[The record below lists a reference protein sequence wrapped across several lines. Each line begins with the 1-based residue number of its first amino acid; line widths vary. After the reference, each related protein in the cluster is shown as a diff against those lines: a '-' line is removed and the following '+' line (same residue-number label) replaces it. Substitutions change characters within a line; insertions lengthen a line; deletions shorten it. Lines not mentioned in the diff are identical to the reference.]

1 MSRPGSLCEEAP
13 MDRIKLKIDGM
24 SCGHCVSAVDKA
36 LKGVNGVEV
45 EQVAVGSATVSY
57 DPAKTS
63 TDRIAQAIADEG
75 YTVAGTSR

>member
-1 MSRPGSLCEEAP
+1 

-36 LKGVNGVEV
+36 LKGVNGVQV
-45 EQVAVGSATVSY
+45 EQVAIGSATVSY
-57 DPAKTS
+57 DPATTS

>member
-1 MSRPGSLCEEAP
+1 

-24 SCGHCVSAVDKA
+24 SCGHCVRTVDKA
-36 LKGVNGVEV
+36 LKGMNGVQV

-57 DPAKTS
+57 DPAATS
-63 TDRIAQAIADEG
+63 TDEIARVIADEG